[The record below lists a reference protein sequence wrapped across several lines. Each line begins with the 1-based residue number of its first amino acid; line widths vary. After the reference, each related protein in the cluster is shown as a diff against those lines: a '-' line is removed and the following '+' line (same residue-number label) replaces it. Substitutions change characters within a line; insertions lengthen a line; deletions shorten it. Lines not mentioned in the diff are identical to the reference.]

1 MKTRLNNLNLPQSL
15 KDFSSIDTG
24 NITVSQWAGAV
35 NFLFIRD
42 HLLIIKRSETMAS
55 HKGQL
60 AFVGGHKKENE
71 NEPLET
77 ALREFNEETGL
88 SEELP
93 EIIGLG
99 HPVYTANYNIIF
111 PVITYVDME
120 LNKFLESIESNGEWT
135 EALLYPVNDLA
146 DIDKWV
152 RGSASEYSI
161 FFHPILKGMYHS
173 KSGNTSESHL
183 LWGATAQ
190 MIWKFFKNY
199 S

>member
-1 MKTRLNNLNLPQSL
+1 MKTRLKKLKLPQSI
-15 KDFSSIDTG
+15 KDFTSIDTG

-42 HLLIIKRSETMAS
+42 RLLFIKRSETMAS

-60 AFVGGHKKENE
+60 AFLGGHRKESE
-71 NEPLET
+71 IEPLET
-77 ALREFNEETGL
+77 ALREFSEETGL
-88 SEELP
+88 DSDLLDV
-93 EIIGLG
+93 IGLSY
-99 HPVYTANYNIIF
+99 PVYTSNYNIIF
-111 PVITYVDME
+111 PVISYIDMGLQE
-120 LNKFLESIESNGEWT
+120 FLDSIESNGEWV
-135 EALLYPVNDLA
+135 EALLYPVSSLA
-146 DIDKWV
+146 EIDKWV
-152 RGSASEYSI
+152 RGDASNYSI
-161 FFHPILKGMYHS
+161 FFHPIIKNMYIS